1 MSSSGPPRASAPP
14 RPSSPSHPH
23 APRPWKGAWR
33 VLFAFVWVTTQ
44 ITLVI
49 TADRRPDAAFGFRM
63 FSESS
68 TLKIAL
74 YREVTGREVTGREV
88 TGREVTGREVTGREV
103 TGREVTGR
111 EDGQVTRVH
120 VDDGVWS
127 ARTASG
133 GSRNYAWRER
143 VRRQELAT
151 FDTEINAKYAVD
163 AQLARLQAALDD
175 LAAHVPDDVETR
187 RFLLDVTVRKN
198 GREPYVVHLASG
210 ERLRRPSGGT

>member
-1 MSSSGPPRASAPP
+1 VQDGEQALKDADPARSAPPRASQP
-14 RPSSPSHPH
+14 PH
-23 APRPWKGAWR
+23 APSPWRGAWR
-33 VLFAFVWVTTQ
+33 VVFAFVWVATQ

-74 YREVTGREVTGREV
+74 HREVV
-88 TGREVTGREVTGREV
+88 
-103 TGREVTGR
+103 
-111 EDGQVTRVH
+111 DGDGHVMRVH

-127 ARTASG
+127 ARDAN
-133 GSRNYAWRER
+133 GSSHRYAWNER

-151 FDTEINAKYAVD
+151 FDAEINAKYAVD
-163 AQLARLQAALDD
+163 AQLARLRAALDD
-175 LAAHVPDDVETR
+175 VATHVPDDVETR

-198 GREPYVVHLASG
+198 GREPYVVHLASA
-210 ERLRRPSGGT
+210 ERARRTPGGS

>member
-1 MSSSGPPRASAPP
+1 VQDGEQPPKDADPARSARPP
-14 RPSSPSHPH
+14 RPSSPSLPRASQPPH

-33 VLFAFVWVTTQ
+33 VVFAFVWVATQ

-74 YREVTGREVTGREV
+74 FREVVGG
-88 TGREVTGREVTGREV
+88 
-103 TGREVTGR
+103 
-111 EDGQVTRVH
+111 DGHVMRVH

-127 ARTASG
+127 ARDASG
-133 GSRNYAWRER
+133 SLHRYAWNER

-151 FDTEINAKYAVD
+151 FDTELNAKYAVD

-175 LAAHVPDDVETR
+175 VATHFPDDAETR

-198 GREPYVVHLASG
+198 GREPYVVHLASA
-210 ERLRRPSGGT
+210 ERPRRTPGGT

>member
-1 MSSSGPPRASAPP
+1 VVDGAEPPNPADPARSSQPGRAPSSPSVRPSLPP
-14 RPSSPSHPH
+14 RPSQAPH
-23 APRPWKGAWR
+23 AARPWRGAWR
-33 VLFAFVWVTTQ
+33 VVFAFVWVATQ

-49 TADRRPDAAFGFRM
+49 TADRRADAAFGFRM

-74 YREVTGREVTGREV
+74 YREVAPGG
-88 TGREVTGREVTGREV
+88 
-103 TGREVTGR
+103 
-111 EDGQVTRVH
+111 DGKPTRIH
-120 VDDGVWS
+120 VDDGVWT
-127 ARTASG
+127 ARDASG
-133 GSRNYAWRER
+133 ISHRHAWSER

-175 LAAHVPDDVETR
+175 VAAHIPDDVETK

-198 GREPYVVHLASG
+198 GREPYVVHLASR
-210 ERLRRPSGGT
+210 EAGGS

>member
-1 MSSSGPPRASAPP
+1 VQDGEQAPKDADPARSPPPP
-14 RPSSPSHPH
+14 RPSSPSQPRTSQPPH

-33 VLFAFVWVTTQ
+33 VVFAFVWVATQ

-74 YREVTGREVTGREV
+74 YREVQG
-88 TGREVTGREVTGREV
+88 
-103 TGREVTGR
+103 
-111 EDGQVTRVH
+111 EDGQPRRLH
-120 VDDGVWS
+120 VDGGVWS
-127 ARTASG
+127 ARDASG
-133 GSRNYAWRER
+133 TSHRYAWNER

-151 FDTEINAKYAVD
+151 FDAEISAKYAVD

-175 LAAHVPDDVETR
+175 VATHVPDDVETR

-198 GREPYVVHLASG
+198 GREPYVVHLASA
-210 ERLRRPSGGT
+210 ERTGRTPGGS